1 MCLFLY
7 CIQALLPDLASYG
20 AHPLYATVRGTTD
33 CGDVVVSTSDGFI
46 VDPSPPSLEV
56 IGTGENAIERAQSV
70 YGSSSSINNTAYQ
83 TTTSFSALWQ
93 LTDPQSGQKTSAVVR
108 IGSYPGG
115 VGIVVGETT
124 AEHGS
129 IRGNLESVEG
139 LPHYVTVTGY
149 NRAGIPTTASG
160 KAVALDTSPPTL
172 GQVCSHFID

>member
-1 MCLFLY
+1 MSLLY
-7 CIQALLPDLASYG
+7 RIQALLPDLASYG
-20 AHPLYATVRGTTD
+20 VHPLYATVRGTTD
-33 CGDVVVSTSDGFI
+33 CGDVVVSTSDGFV

-70 YGSSSSINNTAYQ
+70 YGSSSSINHTAYQ

-93 LTDPQSGQKTSAVVR
+93 LIDAQSGPQTSSVVR

-115 VGIVVGETT
+115 GDIVGETT
-124 AEHGS
+124 TEDGS
-129 IRGNLESVEG
+129 IRGNLGPVEG

-172 GQVCSHFID
+172 GLVCSH